1 MNHPGKYLIGL
12 CMITSIIINTA
23 HGMTKSPR
31 HNNIGVI
38 AVDIQADFANEP
50 VIDPRTLRTVSTR
63 GALGVGRNLDG
74 TVAPYGDTN
83 KDYLKAAQ
91 KFTDDMR
98 AYNMPIFFTQDWHP
112 KFLKP
117 HVSFASTWIDK
128 GYENIQLFN
137 PFPDEN
143 LPLKSEDKQY
153 KVEGQVM
160 WPDHCIQGSPGARIL
175 LKVQPQDTVIQKG
188 ANPYVES
195 YSGFED
201 KDGTK
206 TPLTSELHKRG
217 VTDVIVFGI
226 ATDFCV
232 NFTALDALKDGFG
245 VHLVINLS
253 RGVDTNLINQK
264 IEDLIT
270 FGANVY
276 YINGLNDG
284 WTPSAAIKETLKKFG
299 VIECT
304 NVADFLN
311 KVHIHMRKGKAV
323 SKIPSIEKES
333 LLEKELA
340 RSFAG
345 KLPTEKELQSGM
357 FNIRTRSEPGSEET
371 SGNFVE
377 NATLQARD
385 TLRLESEKLRSL
397 INKVPK
403 KRKIAITNNIE
414 SFIEAQRKL
423 LDTKIK
429 DQSVGQT
436 ESAAIESAFQQKR
449 QQLNAP
455 EEAPGAEEEIK
466 SLGASQNQLIIDVS
480 AALGQE
486 SKTLK
491 ELLDRINPDERVNAK
506 SEIDSFIEKI
516 TREINKKIAKKQL
529 ASDAPENIRSAF
541 QTKLNELKASYK
553 INNPGKV
560 EITEE
565 ASF

>member
-1 MNHPGKYLIGL
+1 MNHPGKYLISL
-12 CMITSIIINTA
+12 CMITAIIINTA
-23 HGMTKSPR
+23 YGMTKSPR

-38 AVDIQADFANEP
+38 IVDIQGDFVNLP
-50 VIDPRTLRTVSTR
+50 VINPRTLQKTSPTLAVNT
-63 GALGVGRNLDG
+63 
-74 TVAPYGDTN
+74 PEYGNTN
-83 KDYLKAAQ
+83 ENYIKAAQ

-112 KFLKP
+112 KDP
-117 HVSFASTWIDK
+117 ISHVSFASTWKDK
-128 GYENIQLFN
+128 GYKNIELFN
-137 PFPDEN
+137 PFPDADF
-143 LPLKSEDKQY
+143 PLQPEDEKY

-206 TPLTSELHKRG
+206 TPLTSELHKPG

-253 RGVDTNLINQK
+253 RGVDANLIAQK

-284 WTPSAAIKETLKKFG
+284 WTPSAATKETLKKFG

-311 KVHIHMRKGKAV
+311 KVHLHIRKGKAV

-333 LLEKELA
+333 LLAKELA

-345 KLPTEKELQSGM
+345 KLPSPKELKRGKQVL
-357 FNIRTRSEPGSEET
+357 SEVT
-371 SGNFVE
+371 FE
-377 NATLQARD
+377 NLESLARN
-385 TLRLESEKLRSL
+385 TITKESEKLRFVLEKVQEKDKKNIKKEIEKFIQNTTNMLKDKISNKAIETNEPDIIKNAFEEFRNSL
-397 INKVPK
+397 WRYIPEEETKVEASSTK
-403 KRKIAITNNIE
+403 KEPVFKGMSKE
-414 SFIEAQRKL
+414 EW
-423 LDTKIK
+423 
-429 DQSVGQT
+429 
-436 ESAAIESAFQQKR
+436 ESAISSLDEENKR
-449 QQLNAP
+449 A
-455 EEAPGAEEEIK
+455 AETGTIK
-466 SLGASQNQLIIDVS
+466 
-480 AALGQE
+480 
-486 SKTLK
+486 KTY
-491 ELLDRINPDERVNAK
+491 IH
-506 SEIDSFIEKI
+506 
-516 TREINKKIAKKQL
+516 
-529 ASDAPENIRSAF
+529 
-541 QTKLNELKASYK
+541 
-553 INNPGKV
+553 
-560 EITEE
+560 
-565 ASF
+565 